1 MRLSQQA
8 LLRIGFAI
16 TGIHALAT
24 LLSLLLG
31 PTVQNAL
38 VAVFGVL
45 FFGGAL
51 GCLVAFLVAIGRSR
65 YEQVHLAGAFFLAD
79 KVIEPKTRK
88 MAYLMLLA
96 QTLIGVVA
104 ASLAPFTPVAFSVLV
119 PLAGMAV
126 VALLGSMCGTF
137 DSKLGVVDG
146 TADKRV

>member
-24 LLSLLLG
+24 LLSLLMG
-31 PTVQNAL
+31 PTMQDAL
-38 VAVFGVL
+38 VGVFGVL

-51 GCLVAFLVAIGRSR
+51 GCFVAFLVAVGRSR

-79 KVIEPKTRK
+79 KVIDSATRK
-88 MAYLMLLA
+88 MAYLMLAA
-96 QTLIGVVA
+96 QTVIGVVA

-119 PLAGMAV
+119 PLAGMAI

-137 DSKLGVVDG
+137 SPKPGLNDG
-146 TADKRV
+146 SI